1 MEGLCK
7 NNISLALLLFC
18 LLGLVCAQD
27 SPDDYVKAHNAARV
41 EVGVV
46 LMEWDEGLAESAKN
60 YANKQATGG
69 CELKHSGT
77 GLGENIAVSPDG
89 DLSAAMAVEGWVREK
104 ADYDYSTNACA
115 PGKQCGHYTQV
126 VWRDSGLVGCGKAEC
141 ADGSSYV
148 VCHYDPAGNSA
159 GEKPY

>member
-7 NNISLALLLFC
+7 NSISLALLLFC
-18 LLGLVCAQD
+18 LLGLICAQD
-27 SPDDYVKAHNAARV
+27 SPDDYVKAHNAARA
-41 EVGVV
+41 EVGV
-46 LMEWDEGLAESAKN
+46 
-60 YANKQATGG
+60 ATGG
-69 CELKHSGT
+69 CELKHSGI
-77 GLGENIAVSPDG
+77 GLGQNIAVSPDG
-89 DLSAAMAVEGWVREK
+89 NLSAAMAVEGWVREK
-104 ADYDYSTNACA
+104 VDYDYSTNACA

-126 VWRDSGLVGCGKAEC
+126 VWRDSGLVRCGKAEC